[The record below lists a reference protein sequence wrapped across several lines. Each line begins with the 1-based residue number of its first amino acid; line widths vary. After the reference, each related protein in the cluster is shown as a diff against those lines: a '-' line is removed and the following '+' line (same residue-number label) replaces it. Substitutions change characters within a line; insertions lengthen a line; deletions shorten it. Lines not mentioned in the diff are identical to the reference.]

1 MSTKITQAQLE
12 ANTTTYALK
21 DYREMVNYVSGTNK
35 GYVRFTKADDGK
47 LKLEKFNNKIDV
59 PLSWRSNTSAAHNKA
74 VREKFLN
81 ALEHDLKYMGDSAN
95 SIRKLVLTPKVPGK
109 DVEDPGKALSR
120 RDLKDIFE
128 KFDAQFN
135 TGSGRTAILKHF
147 MAAAKLE
154 CGFDGTDEEFARDYL
169 QAKEAG
175 VDVRFTEYISKKTG
189 EGVEALPQHQRMVK
203 SEADF
208 RQLLYRLE
216 GLVDDAKQRLAVETA
231 LKSAAT
237 ALAKNGGE
245 FGVKLDPDTEDKV
258 RGALTKLLQRA
269 EVKDADFGFGSGN
282 PALEMFIKNVV
293 PVLVKEGAE
302 NLKDAAAAGDAA
314 KEAVLDADFNIDRIF
329 SLAREFIQ
337 GAKEAVEDTKDVPP
351 QDNGDKFAAYI
362 AGMKK
367 TFDEQIKG
375 LNQVA
380 VFKEAREV
388 FTLNMNGG
396 KVVNPEL
403 AKQVAE
409 MTPQFIKEA
418 KLDLYTARFLK
429 KHFAKSAASVVENE
443 GNFMEKARGVIE
455 KVKIAGQ
462 INFGERWQ
470 TNPGV
475 TNLSDVRVAAGGN
488 VQAFLSEMGKR
499 VANIVNDKKGG
510 LPLYEKLMSRTLTA
524 ILNQKIRNAAESGGV
539 ARIHIDVTAFDD
551 VEKRIRRT
559 VDAYCAFRDGKG
571 AQILEKAEEAFRRQ
585 LDRLSRKGNLDPQGY
600 NMLLADF
607 RNRMKAA
614 FENAAARFL
623 DRAPRSADVDADE
636 TKKADLTFLANA
648 LNEEKSDVLADMRQR
663 IATMV
668 ITRGFNPDVRRELL
682 TDMDKRVA
690 ECAEKLKKDGVAP
703 TFTTDDATMS
713 EALTKLYYK
722 TLADVCGNKAI
733 AGKQMPANLVSTVKD
748 AFYAAAKKLVAKAN
762 ELATAIDRE
771 FKTMAGVAA
780 EDLTGRLGFNAYK
793 KDLPAKEYD
802 AMQESLR
809 ADLTLALKGKMDA
822 LKRGYLLRPEAYS
835 KKDVDDFKA
844 VGDIFEHVGK
854 DGVYTQESVTRIFRD
869 ITDARFAAVQ
879 AWIHN
884 PTGPEG
890 KGTLEGDMIVRE
902 TQRLAEP
909 NAGKAGEYAAKLPKN
924 ERANIVAAAVKA
936 VLASAEKYALSYAT
950 GGKKAFMERV
960 SKEVQAIVDRH
971 VEAHAKFREQ
981 FVKDAQPYLAKYVD
995 ALKTEKKDG
1004 IQVATDKMNAVLDEI
1019 SRQKE
1024 PPSIKG
1030 FALAFDGMLQKL
1042 VQDKIDMK
1050 MDAFLAYSAKVTAAY
1065 ENCVAAFNEEIAARR
1080 DDLKAAGATDDDLKF
1095 FDEKL
1100 APAIRSDMDTVLQ
1113 QNANLERLVENAP
1126 AYGRA
1131 AAGQYVKETTKA
1143 IVAADMSNAESLRT
1157 MLRDMHM
1164 SVLYRE
1170 GETEK
1175 TTQEAVATW
1184 MKSPDVQKLAREL
1197 RLAKMTL
1204 AAYGADSVSQA
1215 ANDARAKVE
1224 EFKNALREAVMGL
1237 KAAVLEAA
1245 FDVKHVEPAVSL
1257 FKVWLKQYDL
1267 PQLTVK
1273 INGVG
1278 DMTLEAAAER
1288 HFTFRIAEMKQKI
1301 AENPSIREPLL
1312 SADYIRSFT
1321 RYLNNIGREA
1331 MFRALEERLVN
1342 ARVNEMLAQQGNTD
1356 VYNFSSQYGDDATAR
1371 VRRESTAQN
1380 MKDLVNTMVNI
1391 LDRTRH
1397 VMKDMLVSLEDM
1409 KRWGEV
1415 IEREFTRMIS
1425 GESERLAKFDAFARS
1440 RVALMTSI
1448 DLNNISGD
1456 VAVANYVKEAL
1467 RTYLGVDIAEPGVLD
1482 AKFLKKNKIDLDGLV
1497 AYLNKL
1503 TRSAVD
1509 ETVAQFKENAMRMV
1523 RPGDTLE
1530 PLPTGRALSAKFKDI
1545 AVATVR
1551 SVAETPDKKA
1561 EYASKEEASQS
1572 KAFAKAMKAIVAEV
1586 EKKKARMG
1594 VGKK

>member
-1 MSTKITQAQLE
+1 MSSKITQAQLN
-12 ANTTTYALK
+12 ANQATYGID
-21 DYREMVNYVSGTNK
+21 DYRQMVNYTSGTNK
-35 GYVRFTKADDGK
+35 GYVRFTKDSNGK

-74 VREKFLN
+74 VREKFL
-81 ALEHDLKYMGDSAN
+81 AAIEHDLKYMGDAAN
-95 SIRKLVLTPKVPGK
+95 TIRKLVLAPKVPGK

-120 RDLKDIFE
+120 RDLKDILE

-135 TGSGRTAILKHF
+135 TGNGRFCILSEF
-147 MAAAKLE
+147 MKSAKLA
-154 CGFDGTDEEFARDYL
+154 CGFNGTDEEFVRDYL
-169 QAKEAG
+169 KAEEAG
-175 VDVRFTEYISKKTG
+175 IDTRFTDYIAKKEG
-189 EGVEALPQHQRMVK
+189 EGVAALPQHQRMVK
-203 SEADF
+203 SEEAF

-216 GLVDDAKQRLAVETA
+216 NLVDDAKQRIAVETA

-245 FGVKLDPDTEDKV
+245 FGVKLDPDTEGQV
-258 RGALTKLLQRA
+258 RGALAKLLQRA
-269 EVKDADFGFGSGN
+269 QVKDVDLGFGSAN
-282 PALEMFIKNVV
+282 TALEMFIQNVV

-314 KEAVLDADFNIDRIF
+314 AEEAVLDADFNSDRVF
-329 SLAREFIQ
+329 SLARAFIE
-337 GAKEAVEDTKDVPP
+337 GAKAAVEDTKDVPP

-380 VFKEAREV
+380 VFKEARQV
-388 FTLNMNGG
+388 FTLNVNGG
-396 KVVNPEL
+396 KVVNQAL
-403 AKQVAE
+403 AQDVAK

-418 KLDLYTARFLK
+418 KLDLYTAQFLK
-429 KHFAKSAASVVENE
+429 KHFAKSAASVVEHE
-443 GNFMEKARGVIE
+443 GNFMEKARDVIN

-462 INFGERWQ
+462 LNFGERWQ

-475 TNLSDVRVAAGGN
+475 KDLGDVRVSAGGT
-488 VQAFLSEMGKR
+488 VEAFLGEMGKR
-499 VANIVNDKKGG
+499 VATIVNDKKGG
-510 LPLYEKLMSRTLTA
+510 LPLYEKLMGRTLTA
-524 ILNQKIRNAAESGGV
+524 ILNQKIRNAAESNGV
-539 ARIHIDVTAFDD
+539 ARVHIDAAAFDD
-551 VEKRIRRT
+551 VEKRLRQT
-559 VDAYCAFRDGKG
+559 VEAYCAFRDGKG
-571 AQILEKAEEAFRRQ
+571 AQILEKAEAAFRRQ
-585 LDRLSRKGNLDPQGY
+585 LDRLSKKGNIDPQTY
-600 NMLLADF
+600 NALLADF
-607 RNRMKAA
+607 HSRMKTA

-623 DRAPRSADVDADE
+623 DRAPRSGDLDADA
-636 TKKADLTFLANA
+636 TKKADLTFLTTA
-648 LNEEKSDVLADMRQR
+648 LNEEKGKVLADMRQR
-663 IATMV
+663 IATSV
-668 ITRGFNPDVRRELL
+668 VTRGFGPAIRKALIAEIGD
-682 TDMDKRVA
+682 RVA
-690 ECAEKLKKDGVAP
+690 ECAGKLKAENIAP
-703 TFTTDDATMS
+703 TFTTDDATMN
-713 EALTKLYYK
+713 EALTNLYYK
-722 TLADVCGNKAI
+722 TLADQCGKKAI
-733 AGKQMPANLVSTVKD
+733 AGKQMEAGLVDKVKD
-748 AFYAAAKKLVAKAN
+748 AFYAAAKKLVANAN
-762 ELATAIDRE
+762 KLAGIIDGE
-771 FKTMAGVAA
+771 FKTMAGVASD
-780 EDLTGRLGFNAYK
+780 DLTVRLGFSAYK

-802 AMQESLR
+802 ALQESLR
-809 ADLTLALKGKMDA
+809 ADLTLAFKGKMDA
-822 LKRGYLLRPEAYS
+822 LKRGYLLHPEAYE
-835 KKDVDDFKA
+835 KKDVAGFKA
-844 VGDIFEHVGK
+844 VGDIFEHVGR
-854 DGVYTQESVTRIFRD
+854 DGVYTQESVTRIFLD
-869 ITDARFAAVQ
+869 IADARIAAVQ
-879 AWIHN
+879 AWIYN
-884 PTGPEG
+884 PTGTEG

-995 ALKTEKKDG
+995 ALKMEKKDG

-1065 ENCVAAFNEEIAARR
+1065 ERCVAAFNEEIAARR
-1080 DDLKAAGATDDDLKF
+1080 EDLKAAGATDDDLAF

-1100 APAIRSDMDTVLQ
+1100 APAIRSGMDTVLQ

-1131 AAGQYVKETTKA
+1131 EAGRYVREMTKA
-1143 IVAADMSNAESLRT
+1143 IAAADLSNAESLRT

-1175 TTQEAVATW
+1175 ATQEAVATW

-1215 ANDARAKVE
+1215 AKDARAKVA
-1224 EFKNALREAVMGL
+1224 EFQSALKEALMGL
-1237 KAAVLEAA
+1237 KTAVLETA
-1245 FDVKHVEPAVSL
+1245 FDVRQVEPAVSL
-1257 FKVWLKQYDL
+1257 FKVWLKQYNL
-1267 PQLTVK
+1267 PALRVS
-1273 INGVG
+1273 ILDAG
-1278 DMTLEAAAER
+1278 DMTLEEAAER
-1288 HFTFRIAEMKQKI
+1288 HFTARIAEMKQKI
-1301 AENPSIREPLL
+1301 AAHPETREPLL
-1312 SADYIRSFT
+1312 SADYLARFT
-1321 RYLNNIGREA
+1321 RYLNDIGGKA
-1331 MFRALEERLVN
+1331 MFRALETRLVN
-1342 ARVNEMLAQQGNTD
+1342 ARVNEILAQQGNAD
-1356 VYNFSSQYGDDATAR
+1356 VYNFSAQYGDDATAT
-1371 VRRESTAQN
+1371 VRREATAQN
-1380 MKDLVNTMVNI
+1380 MKDLVNTVTDI

-1397 VMKDMLVSLEDM
+1397 VMKDMVVSLEDM
-1409 KRWGEV
+1409 NRWGDV
-1415 IEREFTRMIS
+1415 IEREFARMIS

-1456 VAVANYVKEAL
+1456 VAVSNYVKEAL
-1467 RTYLGVDIAEPGVLD
+1467 KAHFGVDITAPGALSE
-1482 AKFLKKNKIDLDGLV
+1482 KFLKKNKIDIGGLV

-1509 ETVAQFKENAMRMV
+1509 ETAALLKKNAMRILQ
-1523 RPGDTLE
+1523 PGASLE

-1545 AVATVR
+1545 AAATVR
-1551 SVAETPDKKA
+1551 SVAETADKKA
-1561 EYASKEEASQS
+1561 GYADKTEAAQA
-1572 KAFAKAMKAIVAEV
+1572 KAFAKAMKAIAKELKST
-1586 EKKKARMG
+1586 KK
-1594 VGKK
+1594 